1 MQGECF
7 IYPRVG
13 KATGNNIFDM
23 RGGQTRSIG
32 KAICEHTIV
41 IGRTSMARTHSSD
54 LIEHATVPFHQYVER
69 FVEDDKCVSVEKST
83 PHIALP

>member
-41 IGRTSMARTHSSD
+41 IGRTSMA
-54 LIEHATVPFHQYVER
+54 
-69 FVEDDKCVSVEKST
+69 
-83 PHIALP
+83 